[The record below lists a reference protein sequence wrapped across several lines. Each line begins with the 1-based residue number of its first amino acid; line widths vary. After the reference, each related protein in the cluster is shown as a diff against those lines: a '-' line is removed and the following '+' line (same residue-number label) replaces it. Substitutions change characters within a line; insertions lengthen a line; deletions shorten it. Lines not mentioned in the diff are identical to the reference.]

1 MAKSKTPLVED
12 PDLLAPKMSRD
23 EIQNDE
29 PTKSQLKKSAAVEPT
44 PAPLPDPVPV
54 APMPA
59 PLPDPM
65 PAPAYT
71 PPPNVTI
78 VDVNNNNGMNNGM
91 GQAAFMQTQATAQ
104 AQATASVGLAQTNID
119 DEVVKEQMSKEQEHW
134 VKAYWRPAMGWLYM
148 LICLCDFVVFPAVAM
163 FLPVFFKG
171 LGVQMA
177 YTAWV
182 SLTLSNGGLIHM
194 AFGAILGVAAY
205 GRTQE
210 KVAAKN

>member
-23 EIQNDE
+23 EMENNE
-29 PTKSQLKKSAAVEPT
+29 PTKSQLRRAAADVP
-44 PAPLPDPVPV
+44 PPLPMPDPL
-54 APMPA
+54 PMPG
-59 PLPDPM
+59 PIPDPM
-65 PAPAYT
+65 PAPVYT
-71 PPPNVTI
+71 PPPSVTI
-78 VDVNNNNGMNNGM
+78 VDVNNNGMNNGM

-104 AQATASVGLAQTNID
+104 AQATASVGLAQTSID